1 MGSFPPSKTIMPL
14 QRSRLLLSIRRQE
27 DIIREAENEAE
38 NEAEKIETDM
48 SYKEGQINDLKFERI
63 AHNGLTTTFDR
74 DIKRAKAECEQIHD
88 VLDNKKEE
96 TAVFKDKLKRRE
108 AKLAA
113 IPRVMFADAPS
124 PEDDKEVTARLE
136 ITSTQTNQVFAISD
150 DGKTYINP
158 AMLRGV
164 PIEPIDEDDGYW
176 EMTWIKFKD
185 AIDEDQIERE
195 YQQELDA
202 WRQRAREETP
212 SAEDEDSEKE
222 FKRYQRNLNQAKVI
236 KKWFRPGNTVH
247 PNQIM
252 AKHHLPDT
260 GLCIVH
266 VLYKICNILV
276 RLSALHERGELG
288 MPPLYFL
295 MWRMSV
301 SLDRQPRTHMKTFW
315 RVIIDED
322 HIAYDEV
329 LRKAE
334 IRGAQHVGD
343 YNFYNRRWKKVVSAK
358 GQRQQTAASPSA
370 TKTAVQTPGQSMT
383 PSRKSRDQ
391 LHQSTPTTIGTSAV
405 DPTGSPKTTLTTT
418 ESPATQELRHQPKK
432 RRSSATLEQQA
443 SEGGNGAPSARK
455 ARKVARKRMQLA
467 LRSRSSTESLALNR
481 PEISTYARN
490 TKFNTKPP
498 VSQGERKTPA
508 TVDKLPQNDNPSS
521 ATGRDAQAW
530 VKHVEE
536 VQRRACAQKTET
548 ALEDATSYV
557 VTVGEDKDRAIEN
570 GSGAMDVRAAV
581 RESPFPKTGKKV
593 SHGFIFPWY
602 CCEAARKADETW

>member
-1 MGSFPPSKTIMPL
+1 MPL

-343 YNFYNRRWKKVVSAK
+343 YNFYNRRWKKV
-358 GQRQQTAASPSA
+358 
-370 TKTAVQTPGQSMT
+370 
-383 PSRKSRDQ
+383 
-391 LHQSTPTTIGTSAV
+391 
-405 DPTGSPKTTLTTT
+405 
-418 ESPATQELRHQPKK
+418 
-432 RRSSATLEQQA
+432 
-443 SEGGNGAPSARK
+443 
-455 ARKVARKRMQLA
+455 
-467 LRSRSSTESLALNR
+467 
-481 PEISTYARN
+481 
-490 TKFNTKPP
+490 
-498 VSQGERKTPA
+498 GERKTPA

-557 VTVGEDKDRAIEN
+557 VTVGEDKDVPR
-570 GSGAMDVRAAV
+570 
-581 RESPFPKTGKKV
+581 T
-593 SHGFIFPWY
+593 
-602 CCEAARKADETW
+602 